1 MDWRHQKWTC
11 TCGEDQGGNA
21 GEAHAKERR
30 RQGLVAGMG
39 VESESLC
46 ANGWDATAVASELEA

>member
-1 MDWRHQKWTC
+1 MCR
-11 TCGEDQGGNA
+11 EDQGGNA